1 MVFHPPATGMDEQIL
16 TFRELVAPI
25 DPEVFLRDTYGKKPL
40 HIPGAADKFAKI
52 FSWDQLNELLAR
64 STLWSDRSFELAR
77 GGRMLRAEDYC
88 YPGVDREGKAIKK
101 PDPARVQEHLRA
113 GATLALDFIE
123 LQAPGLRSLAQTLEV
138 VTGAQVCAS
147 MFCSWQATQG
157 YASHFD
163 VQNVFACHI
172 SGTKTWR
179 VYEGRFPNAADL
191 PGAHRDSFPQAHHEQ
206 AKGALLQEVVMTPG
220 DLLYLP
226 HGQYHD
232 ALSSSE
238 AAMHVSFGTIHL
250 VVHDFLEALL
260 KDLPKDPLFRAHLP
274 ALDDHAGQA
283 RCLEQVA
290 ARLGEIIR
298 QPGIADQLR
307 DFMAKGAFERI
318 AQYQLP
324 ERDSVTRYRVRWPGM
339 RLSPQGNGWALTNG
353 AAQVEL
359 DPQAGEI
366 AQWAMA
372 RDFFSETELA
382 AALPALGPEGLRDGL
397 ARLRKLAVIEPI

>member
-1 MVFHPPATGMDEQIL
+1 MDEQIL

-25 DPEVFLRDTYGKKPL
+25 DPEVFLRDYYGKKPL
-40 HIPGAADKFAKI
+40 HIPGAAEKFAKI

-64 STLWSDRSFELAR
+64 STLWSDRSFELAS
-77 GGRMLRAEDYC
+77 GGRLLRAEDYC
-88 YPGVDREGKAIKK
+88 YAGVDREGKAVKK

-123 LQAPGLRSLAQTLEV
+123 LQTSGLRSLAQTLEV
-138 VTGAQVCAS
+138 VTGAQITAS
-147 MFCSWQATQG
+147 MFCSWQKTQG

-179 VYEGRFPNAADL
+179 IFEGRFPHAADL
-191 PGAHRDSFPQAHHEQ
+191 PGAHRDSFPQSHHEKT
-206 AKGALLQEVVMTPG
+206 KGALLQEVHMTPG
-220 DLLYLP
+220 DLLYIP

-238 AAMHVSFGTIHL
+238 AAMHVSFGTLHL

-274 ALDDHAGQA
+274 ALDDLRGQQ

-290 ARLGEIIR
+290 GRLAEIIR
-298 QPGIADQLR
+298 QPQIAKELR

-318 AQYQLP
+318 ADYRLP
-324 ERDSVTRYRVRWPGM
+324 ERASATRYRVRWPGM
-339 RLSPQGNGWALTNG
+339 RLNAEGNGWRLSNG
-353 AAQVEL
+353 AQEVRLEAQVG
-359 DPQAGEI
+359 AI
-366 AQWAMA
+366 AEWAMA
-372 RDFFSETELA
+372 RDFFSAPQLA
-382 AALPALGPEGLRDGL
+382 AALPEADPGELEAGL
-397 ARLRKLAVIEPI
+397 ARLGELSLIEPI